1 MFKLEIAFDP
11 QSGTPF
17 LVEDHPGA
25 SWLKLYPNHKAM
37 LAKLLRQ
44 ATPKGYNEKHFMSAL
59 MVLCGDTPEPDNR
72 TCLICDGGPGNDCA
86 CSCPGGPV
94 YERPPSPL
102 NPPAFSAPYGAA
114 EPKREHVWFKCPE
127 PCPRHEEGRHCGYC
141 DGGLA
146 FCTVCEMGE
155 GDLADECPG
164 PAVAP
169 RARVERG
176 GMNDDGHE

>member
-1 MFKLEIAFDP
+1 MFKLEIGFDP
-11 QSGTPF
+11 SSGKPF

-59 MVLCGDTPEPDNR
+59 MVLCGDTPEPEAAPD
-72 TCLICDGGPGNDCA
+72 
-86 CSCPGGPV
+86 
-94 YERPPSPL
+94 PS
-102 NPPAFSAPYGAA
+102 G
-114 EPKREHVWFKCPE
+114 HVWFKCPE
-127 PCPRHEEGRHCGYC
+127 PCPRHEEGRHCVYC

-169 RARVERG
+169 RAHVERG